1 MHWEPVLGT
10 MDPKVWKT
18 QSWTSESGMKQ
29 CVRKIIVFTKYD
41 RLEAGVGKSGERL
54 GELNRGRVLKEE

>member
-41 RLEAGVGKSGERL
+41 RLQRQVWGSQGRGWGSLTEVGF
-54 GELNRGRVLKEE
+54 